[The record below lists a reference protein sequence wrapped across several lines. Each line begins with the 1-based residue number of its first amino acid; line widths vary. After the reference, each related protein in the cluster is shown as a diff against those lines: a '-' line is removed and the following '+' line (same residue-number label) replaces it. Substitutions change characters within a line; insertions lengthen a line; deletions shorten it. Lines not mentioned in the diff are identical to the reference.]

1 MDLLSEIISSSRRF
15 HFYSNLKDG
24 SLNQIHSFVPLT
36 RNLCEKVFH
45 TDKGGEWS
53 FMKFKVK
60 TKGKERYT
68 FTLLKKDESSY
79 ILYDDSNGLPIL
91 SVLSSTEYSAI
102 MSGKANYWITVLRVF
117 GMDVDSDTLLNYRV
131 YRKTFSQNTLKR
143 LQESFPILYT
153 GDDNTS
159 ETESY

>member
-1 MDLLSEIISSSRRF
+1 
-15 HFYSNLKDG
+15 
-24 SLNQIHSFVPLT
+24 
-36 RNLCEKVFH
+36 
-45 TDKGGEWS
+45 
-53 FMKFKVK
+53 MKFKVK